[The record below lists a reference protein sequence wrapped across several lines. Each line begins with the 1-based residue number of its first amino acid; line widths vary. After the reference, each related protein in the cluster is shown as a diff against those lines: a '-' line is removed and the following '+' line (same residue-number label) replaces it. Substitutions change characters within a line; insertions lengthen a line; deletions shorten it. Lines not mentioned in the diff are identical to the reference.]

1 MKNLIKKIFVIFSLI
16 SVVSISLTT
25 LVAPQALAIETGAR
39 GSCDNSFL
47 GIDAW
52 DCGLATDV
60 SSEDDLKANIWVVAV
75 NVAKDITVIAAYL
88 VIGYVIYGGY
98 QYTFAGGDPGK
109 VATGK
114 KTLTQA
120 FIGLAIVMS
129 ANLLM
134 STIRYAL
141 LKDTAF
147 DCITTKDDGTIT
159 ASQICT
165 KSGEVLVNAIH
176 WFIAVAGIVSAIF
189 VVYGGISYVTSSG
202 DPSKLE
208 KAKKTITYAL
218 IGLAIVALAEVITA
232 FVSNM
237 IREANKN
244 ASLPNPHQ
252 DIIAINTE
260 NTNNFIK
267 ISTLKEGHENQTT

>member
-1 MKNLIKKIFVIFSLI
+1 MKNLFKKTLVFLSILGII
-16 SVVSISLTT
+16 SISLIT
-25 LVAPQALAIETGAR
+25 LINPQASAVQTGAR

-52 DCGLATDV
+52 DCGLANDV
-60 SSEDDLKANIWVVAV
+60 ASEDDLKKNVWVIAV

-98 QYTFAGGDPGK
+98 LYTFSGGDPNK

-114 KTLTQA
+114 KALTQA
-120 FIGLAIVMS
+120 FIGLTIVMS

-147 DCITTKDDGTIT
+147 DCISTQQDGTIVAT
-159 ASQICT
+159 GTCT

-189 VVYGGISYVTSSG
+189 VVYGGISYATSSG
-202 DPSKLE
+202 EPSKLE
-208 KAKKTITYAL
+208 KAKKTILYAL
-218 IGLAIVALAEVITA
+218 IGLSIVALAEVITA

-244 ASLPNPHQ
+244 ASLPNSSQ
-252 DIIAINTE
+252 NVVAIETKNI
-260 NTNNFIK
+260 NNFIK
-267 ISTLKEGHENQTT
+267 ESTLKEGHEN

>member
-1 MKNLIKKIFVIFSLI
+1 MKNLTKKIFVIFSLI
-16 SVVSISLTT
+16 SVASASFAT
-25 LVAPQALAIETGAR
+25 LAAPRALAVATGAS
-39 GSCDNSFL
+39 GSCNNSFL

-52 DCGLATDV
+52 DCGLAPDV
-60 SSEDDLKANIWVVAV
+60 TSEEDLKANVWIIAV

-147 DCITTKDDGTIT
+147 DCIATKDDGTLT
-159 ASQICT
+159 ASQVCT
-165 KSGEVLVNAIH
+165 QSGEVLVNAIH

-189 VVYGGISYVTSSG
+189 VVYGGISYTTSAG
-202 DPSKLE
+202 DPNKLQ
-208 KAKKTITYAL
+208 KAKNTIIYAL

-232 FVSNM
+232 FVSHM

-244 ASLPNPHQ
+244 AILPNNHG
-252 DIIAINTE
+252 IIAIETE
-260 NTNNFIK
+260 NTNNFINP
-267 ISTLKEGHENQTT
+267 STLKEDYENQIS